1 MLETQ
6 GFEVAGEAGDGRRA
20 VQLAKKLRPDIVII
34 DIGMPGLNGVEA
46 TRQISTEVPQAK
58 IIVLS
63 MHSDSRFIL
72 GVLGAGASGYLL
84 KDSAFEELS
93 AAIQAIAKGQTYYL
107 SPVIADVVIRKA
119 IGTLSAKTASA
130 DKLSNREKEILQL
143 VAEGRSTREIAA
155 ALYVSVKT
163 VETHRKQIMDKLNIH
178 SIAALTK
185 YAIREGITSL

>member
-6 GFEVAGEAGDGRRA
+6 GFEVAGEAEDGRRA

-72 GVLGAGASGYLL
+72 GVLGAGARGYLL
-84 KDSAFEELS
+84 KDAAFEELS
-93 AAIQAIAKGQTYYL
+93 IAIQAIAKGQTYYL

-119 IGTLSAKTASA
+119 IENVSPKTAA
-130 DKLSNREKEILQL
+130 GDKLSSREKEILQL

-155 ALYVSVKT
+155 ALYVSIKT

-178 SIAALTK
+178 SIAGLTK

>member
-6 GFEVAGEAGDGRRA
+6 GFEVAGEAGDGRHA
-20 VQLAKKLRPDIVII
+20 VQLAKKLRPDIVVI

-72 GVLGAGASGYLL
+72 GVLGAGARGYLL

-119 IGTLSAKTASA
+119 IENLSPKTAAA
-130 DKLSNREKEILQL
+130 DKLSSREKEILQL
-143 VAEGRSTREIAA
+143 VAEGRSTREIAT
-155 ALYVSVKT
+155 ALYVSIKT

-178 SIAALTK
+178 SIAGLTK

>member
-1 MLETQ
+1 MLERQ
-6 GFEVAGEAGDGRRA
+6 GFEVIGEAEEGRRA

-72 GVLGAGASGYLL
+72 GVLGAGACGYLL

-93 AAIQAIAKGQTYYL
+93 ASIRAISEGQTYYL
-107 SPVIADVVIRKA
+107 SPAIADVVVRKA
-119 IGTLSAKTASA
+119 IGNLSAKTASGH
-130 DKLSNREKEILQL
+130 KLSSREQEILQL
-143 VAEGRSTREIAA
+143 IAEGRSTREIAA
-155 ALYVSVKT
+155 TLYVSVKT

-178 SIAALTK
+178 SIAELTK

>member
-178 SIAALTK
+178 SVAGLTK

>member
-6 GFEVAGEAGDGRRA
+6 GFEVAGEAEDGRRA

-72 GVLGAGASGYLL
+72 GVLGAGARGYLL
-84 KDSAFEELS
+84 KDAAFEELS
-93 AAIQAIAKGQTYYL
+93 IAIQAIAKGQTYYL

-119 IGTLSAKTASA
+119 IENVSPKTAA
-130 DKLSNREKEILQL
+130 GDKLSSREKEILQL

-155 ALYVSVKT
+155 ALYVSIKT
-163 VETHRKQIMDKLNIH
+163 VETHRKQIMDKLNID
-178 SIAALTK
+178 SIAGLTK